1 MSIEKNKPEQMVTVL
16 RQIEVQI
23 ANGKKVPQ
31 AAKKPEST
39 PRPTIAGG
47 RSTED

>member
-1 MSIEKNKPEQMVTVL
+1 MSIEKNKPEQIVTVP

-23 ANGKKVPQ
+23 ATGRRCPKP
-31 AAKKPEST
+31 AKKPEST